1 VGGEN
6 RGWKL
11 ITCQLNHERMTLC
24 SSGILE
30 RAYEIARDHAR
41 SARLADGRRLID
53 EEWVQVS
60 LARVYAEL
68 EFLRL
73 INWKVAWATSRGTLS
88 PADASATKVFGSER
102 YLDGFQLLMEILG
115 LRGYLAR
122 GSPEAVAAG
131 YLENLYRSLMP
142 LTFSG
147 GVNEVQRDLIA
158 LFGLGL
164 PRAPRH

>member
-1 VGGEN
+1 MGGEN

-73 INWKVAWATSRGTLS
+73 INWKVAWAASRATSRTSTGVSCPSRS
-88 PADASATKVFGSER
+88 PAA
-102 YLDGFQLLMEILG
+102 
-115 LRGYLAR
+115 
-122 GSPEAVAAG
+122 
-131 YLENLYRSLMP
+131 
-142 LTFSG
+142 
-147 GVNEVQRDLIA
+147 
-158 LFGLGL
+158 
-164 PRAPRH
+164 